1 MAGLVRRHQMRV
13 AAALAAVSTPADAPA
28 PNSGPYELMM
38 HALVNDRRTLK
49 GLQSIERKIELK
61 REMLDKYG
69 DYVHGVLTADK
80 GGQDEVVVTV
90 MVWLLDTLQ
99 FRPALDL
106 AAYVLRHD
114 IKLPAQYTRDV
125 PTLLLDEITG
135 AVLSERIELSAEL
148 LDELLTL
155 HGLTVDYDTPDQ
167 ARAKLHRAMGETLTH
182 LAGDLLE
189 EDTRRMAAAAL
200 QHLNRAKQL
209 DTGVGVIKLIEQ
221 LERKIK
227 KAEGG
232 TPPKADEEG
241 KTPTQPA
248 TGDEKPPQA

>member
-209 DTGVGVIKLIEQ
+209 DTGVGVIKRIEQ

>member
-114 IKLPAQYTRDV
+114 LKLPAQYTRDV
-125 PTLLLDEITG
+125 PPLLLDEITG

>member
-13 AAALAAVSTPADAPA
+13 AAAMAAALQPADAPA
-28 PNSGPYELMM
+28 PTSGPYELMM

-49 GLQSIERKIELK
+49 GIQSIERKIELK
-61 REMLDKYG
+61 REMLGKYR
-69 DYVHGVLTADK
+69 DYVEGVLSADK
-80 GGQDEVVVTV
+80 GGQDDVIVTV

-114 IKLPAQYTRDV
+114 IQLPAHYNRDV
-125 PTLLLDEITG
+125 ATLLLDEITDAILG
-135 AVLSERIELSAEL
+135 GRVELNAPL
-148 LDELLTL
+148 FDELVTLQVLTDD
-155 HGLTVDYDTPDQ
+155 HDAPDQ
-167 ARAKLHRAMGETLTH
+167 ARAKLHRVMGETLTH
-182 LAGDLLE
+182 LAGALTD

-209 DTGVGVIKLIEQ
+209 DGAVGVVKLIEK
-221 LERKIK
+221 LDRKIK

-232 TPPKADEEG
+232 APSPAGGEGQPPTTPAPEAQTPPTA
-241 KTPTQPA
+241 
-248 TGDEKPPQA
+248 

>member
-13 AAALAAVSTPADAPA
+13 AAAMAAALQPADAPA
-28 PNSGPYELMM
+28 PTSGPYELMM

-49 GLQSIERKIELK
+49 GIQSIERKIELK
-61 REMLDKYG
+61 REMLGKYR
-69 DYVHGVLTADK
+69 DYVEGVLSADK
-80 GGQDEVVVTV
+80 GGQDDVIVTV

-114 IKLPAQYTRDV
+114 IQLPAHYNRDV
-125 PTLLLDEITG
+125 ATLLLDEITDAILG
-135 AVLSERIELSAEL
+135 GRVELNAPL
-148 LDELLTL
+148 FDELVTLQVLTDD
-155 HGLTVDYDTPDQ
+155 HDAPDQ
-167 ARAKLHRAMGETLTH
+167 ARAKLHRVMGETLTH
-182 LAGDLLE
+182 LAGDLTD

-209 DTGVGVIKLIEQ
+209 DGAVGVVKLIEK
-221 LERKIK
+221 LDRKIK

-232 TPPKADEEG
+232 APSPAGGEGQPPTTPAPEDRTPPTA
-241 KTPTQPA
+241 
-248 TGDEKPPQA
+248 

>member
-13 AAALAAVSTPADAPA
+13 AAALAAESTPADAPA

-69 DYVHGVLTADK
+69 DYVQGVLTADK

-106 AAYVLRHD
+106 AAYVLRHG

-135 AVLSERIELSAEL
+135 AVLSERIALSAGL

-155 HGLTVDYDTPDQ
+155 NGLTVDHDAPDQ

-182 LAGDLLE
+182 LAGDLAD
-189 EDTRRMAAAAL
+189 EDTQRMAAAAL

-232 TPPKADEEG
+232 TQPKADEED
-241 KTPTQPA
+241 KTSTQPA
-248 TGDEKPPQA
+248 TGSDTPPQA

>member
-13 AAALAAVSTPADAPA
+13 AAALAAISTPADAPA

-49 GLQSIERKIELK
+49 GVQSIARKIELK

-69 DYVHGVLTADK
+69 DYVHGVLAADK

-90 MVWLLDTLQ
+90 MIWLLDTLR

-106 AAYVLRHD
+106 ASYVLRHD
-114 IKLPAQYTRDV
+114 IKLPAQYNRDV
-125 PTLLLDEITG
+125 PTLLLDEITD
-135 AVLSERIELSAEL
+135 AVLGDRIELSAGL

-155 HGLTVDYDTPDQ
+155 QLLTEDQDAPDQ
-167 ARAKLHRAMGETLTH
+167 ARAKLHRVMGETLTH
-182 LAGDLLE
+182 LAGDLPD

-209 DTGVGVIKLIEQ
+209 DAGVGVVKLIEK

-227 KAEGG
+227 KAEDGAPSQAGG
-232 TPPKADEEG
+232 EGQPP
-241 KTPTQPA
+241 TSPA
-248 TGDEKPPQA
+248 SGDETPPQA